1 MVVGPNGVI
10 MFDLSL
16 KVVGGNKNVIKITL
30 TAKAT
35 RNLKRGKSENEL
47 WKTVFVSLQ
56 PL

>member
-16 KVVGGNKNVIKITL
+16 KVVGGNKNVIKITF

>member
-16 KVVGGNKNVIKITL
+16 KVVGGNKNVVKITL

-35 RNLKRGKSENEL
+35 RNPKRGKSENEL